1 MMKILLS
8 LSLILNL
15 VLSYFLMTKK
25 EEKPPLEKIIIE
37 THSKNQ
43 PSHSVEKLIPPSLP
57 AKPSKEEKKEE
68 GPSELSEF
76 MPSEFQ
82 EAGEKM
88 EHDRTDYF
96 IQKLGLSE
104 EQVNEHNRLRLE
116 YYQQTAEMWPKDSM
130 RELTFEERRK
140 LIDLEE
146 NFHKKLE
153 KLHGKKNW
161 ESYQKYR
168 EKYNEQGFKRQN
180 EENAPFVFMGI

>member
-1 MMKILLS
+1 MMKILLGV
-8 LSLILNL
+8 SLILNFVLGYL
-15 VLSYFLMTKK
+15 VLTKN
-25 EEKPPLEKIIIE
+25 EEKPPLERIIIE
-37 THSKNQ
+37 THAKKEPPQAEKKKLS
-43 PSHSVEKLIPPSLP
+43 SVVSIP
-57 AKPSKEEKKEE
+57 KEEKKEDA
-68 GPSELSEF
+68 PPELSEF

-96 IQKLGLSE
+96 IQKLGFSE
-104 EQVNEHNRLRLE
+104 DQVNEHNRLRQE
-116 YYQQTAEMWPKDSM
+116 YFQQTSDMWPKDSM

-161 ESYQKYR
+161 DNYQKFR
-168 EKYNEQGFKRQN
+168 EKYNEQGFKLQS
-180 EENAPFVFMGI
+180 EENRPFVFMGI

>member
-1 MMKILLS
+1 MMKILLG

-15 VLSYFLMTKK
+15 TLGYLLLTKK
-25 EEKPPLEKIIIE
+25 EELAPLERTIIE
-37 THSKNQ
+37 THTHK
-43 PSHSVEKLIPPSLP
+43 PLKHVEDFTPPTASAP
-57 AKPSKEEKKEE
+57 KTSKEEKKEE
-68 GPSELSEF
+68 GQVELSDF

-88 EHDRTDYF
+88 EHDRTEYF
-96 IQKLGLSE
+96 TQKLGLSE
-104 EQVNEHNRLRLE
+104 EKINEHNQLRLE
-116 YYQQTAEMWPKDSM
+116 YFQETAQMWPKDSM
-130 RELTFEERRK
+130 RELTFDERRK

-161 ESYQKYR
+161 ESYQKFR
-168 EKYNEQGFKRQN
+168 ERYNEQGFKRQN